1 MSPFLVTA
9 ARNVACA
16 ALAATL
22 HVGAACAD
30 QAPAIPRIG
39 VLMPAVVAM
48 EEGLRQ
54 GLQELGY
61 IEDKN
66 IIIDWRRSAG
76 TDQELRSLAADL
88 VRSKAE
94 IIVAAGTAATRAA
107 METTTTVPVVFHVGD
122 PVASG
127 FAASLAQPGGNGTG
141 VSVIASELI
150 AKRLELLHQLMPRAK
165 RVLLLINPS
174 NPAAAQLMGEV
185 QKAARTLGLH
195 VETLN
200 ARNIAEIDAALR
212 KMRRTVADACLV
224 GGDLIYLAEK
234 ARIARAIRENRMPAV
249 FAYREFHEDGA
260 LMSYGPS
267 LKATM
272 RSAAKYVDKILKGA
286 KPADLPIEQISKY
299 DLVIDLRVARE
310 MGITV
315 PQELLFR
322 ADKVIQ

>member
-9 ARNVACA
+9 CRLVACA

-22 HVGAACAD
+22 HVGTAYAD
-30 QAPAIPRIG
+30 QPPAIPRIS
-39 VLMPAVVAM
+39 VLMPAVPAM

-61 IEDKN
+61 IEDRN

-88 VRSKAE
+88 VRSKAA
-94 IIVAAGTAATRAA
+94 IIVAAGTSATRAA

-127 FAASLAQPGGNGTG
+127 FAASLARPGGNGTG
-141 VSVIASELI
+141 VSVISHELI

-165 RVLLLINPS
+165 RIVYLMNPS
-174 NPAAAQLMGEV
+174 NPMASQLLEEV
-185 QKAARTLGLH
+185 QKAARALGMRVHTLD
-195 VETLN
+195 
-200 ARNIAEIDAALR
+200 ARNVPEIDAAMR
-212 KMRRTVADACLV
+212 KMQRRIADACLV
-224 GGDLIYLAEK
+224 GGDLLFLAEK
-234 ARIARAIRENRMPAV
+234 ARIARAIRDNRMPAV

-272 RSAAKYVDKILKGA
+272 HSVAKYVDKILKGA

-322 ADKVIQ
+322 ADEVIR

>member
-1 MSPFLVTA
+1 MIRRIVLL
-9 ARNVACA
+9 
-16 ALAATL
+16 ALALNLAVAATASWSQQPNK
-22 HVGAACAD
+22 V
-30 QAPAIPRIG
+30 PVVG
-39 VLMPAVVAM
+39 VLMPAVAAM

-54 GLQELGY
+54 GLLELGY
-61 IEDKN
+61 IENKN

-88 VRSKAE
+88 LRSKAE
-94 IIVAAGTAATRAA
+94 LIVAAGTPATRAA
-107 METTTTVPVVFHVGD
+107 MEATTTVPVVFHVGD

-127 FAASLAQPGGNGTG
+127 FASSLARPGGNGTG
-141 VSVIASELI
+141 VSVISAELI
-150 AKRLELLHQLMPRAK
+150 AKRLELLHRLLPRAK
-165 RVLLLINPS
+165 RVLFLINPS
-174 NPAAAQLMGEV
+174 NPAAAQMMGEV

-195 VETLN
+195 VKTLD
-200 ARNIAEIDAALR
+200 ARNISEIDAALK

-224 GGDLIYLAEK
+224 GGDLLYLAEK
-234 ARIARAIRENRMPAV
+234 ARIARAIRDNRMPAV
-249 FAYREFHEDGA
+249 FAFREFHEDGA

-272 RSAAKYVDKILKGA
+272 HSAARYVDKILKGA

-299 DLVIDLRVARE
+299 HLVIDLRVARE

-322 ADKVIQ
+322 ADEVIQ